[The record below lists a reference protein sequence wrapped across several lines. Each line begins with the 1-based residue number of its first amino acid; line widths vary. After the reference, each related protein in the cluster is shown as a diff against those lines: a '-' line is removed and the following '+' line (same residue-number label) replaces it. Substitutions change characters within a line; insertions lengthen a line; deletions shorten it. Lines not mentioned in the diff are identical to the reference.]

1 MENFIIESE
10 KFNFSNK
17 KLNKEMDTIKK
28 QIANAQ
34 KGSILVAKS
43 LTEIKDG
50 ELWRDDF
57 DTFDD
62 CIATFNIGRA
72 QAYRVIS
79 AYKLK
84 TSDEIDGRLENY
96 NITQVQE
103 CARLDVSLMCDVI
116 DRGEIK
122 ETMSCKDIRDVVD
135 SYKKPA
141 LPVADEVTDDT
152 DETTDDTDETTDDT
166 ISVYLGKNEIILND
180 KDYND
185 LLKWLTKREY
195 I

>member
-1 MENFIIESE
+1 MENFIIETE
-10 KFNFSNK
+10 KFNFNNK

-34 KGSILVAKS
+34 KGSILVAKA

-62 CIATFNIGRA
+62 CVATFNIGRA

-96 NITQVQE
+96 NISQVQE
-103 CARLDVSLMCDVI
+103 CARLDISLMCDVI
-116 DRGEIK
+116 DRGEIT
-122 ETMSCKDIRDVVD
+122 ETMSCASIREVVD
-135 SYKKPA
+135 GYKKPA
-141 LPVADEVTDDT
+141 LPVADEVSDDETDDTETT
-152 DETTDDTDETTDDT
+152 DETTDNDVH
-166 ISVYLGKNEIILND
+166 VYIGKNEIALTD

-185 LLKWLTKREY
+185 LIKWLTKREY